1 MQNCSGA
8 QPWIG
13 VCWRPADPALL
24 SRGFKPE
31 PIWYRW
37 WDCKDGACVIPLSF
51 PLPPLPPHP
60 PCLGCRNSSG
70 VVIPVMMALTLNVSL
85 LTGLGIARG
94 LLYVCMWPCKT
105 PVSWRCVCLK
115 LHEQCKA
122 QCQFSPTLN
131 QPLGVQCRASPTGTT
146 SSDPVLRCCVST
158 WSTGQDPVLSIA
170 QRTVP
175 FVHCTLSQSLV
186 SHPSP
191 APPVQHTACVVQT
204 CAPHGYLQR
213 FAPSH
218 QLQMQTKNDKS
229 SVCQISWNSLLATAV
244 LCFIIERN
252 AMSGMLFSRQIISA
266 VLVHLS

>member
-1 MQNCSGA
+1 MLWVPLLPGQGSCSCRIVLELNPGLECVGG
-8 QPWIG
+8 QQIQYCSQG
-13 VCWRPADPALL
+13 VQAWANLVQMVRLLRWGMCDPP
-24 SRGFKPE
+24 F
-31 PIWYRW
+31 
-37 WDCKDGACVIPLSF
+37 
-51 PLPPLPPHP
+51 LPPLPPHP

-70 VVIPVMMALTLNVSL
+70 VVIPVMMALTRNVSL

-131 QPLGVQCRASPTGTT
+131 QPLCVQCRASPTGTT

-170 QRTVP
+170 QRIVP

-204 CAPHGYLQR
+204 CSSW
-213 FAPSH
+213 PSAEVCS
-218 QLQMQTKNDKS
+218 KS
-229 SVCQISWNSLLATAV
+229 SAPNANKKWQVISMSDIMEFFAGNSCPVFYNWKKCDVWNV
-244 LCFIIERN
+244 I
-252 AMSGMLFSRQIISA
+252 
-266 VLVHLS
+266 